1 MGAHVAR
8 NSDKWAQ
15 RPYLS
20 DSADPHHF
28 IRSTMRRRIGMSV
41 PLILALAPPAMAQSA
56 MPAGPTTP
64 PPIIQRYREM
74 VKVGRGDAHEANE
87 KGWSAAYAKAKIPYF
102 SVAMTAMTGPN
113 DAWFMS
119 GWPSFKALDDAN
131 TAVAK
136 DKELTAAISGFAIK
150 DAEDVSDA
158 VASIWA
164 LRPDLS
170 YRDTVAWSEM
180 HAYEMITVRARPGHN
195 DDIKKIAEKIRATHV
210 AAHTSARWAMYQGVM
225 GVPDGTFL
233 VMIPHKTVAD
243 LDIGMKED
251 AQFGKALGDVGA
263 KELDKLSND
272 GVISVQTDLFAVSAK
287 MSYVSEDWRASDA
300 DFWKGAAVMQ
310 AGAPAAA
317 AKKESKK
324 P

>member
-1 MGAHVAR
+1 
-8 NSDKWAQ
+8 
-15 RPYLS
+15 
-20 DSADPHHF
+20 
-28 IRSTMRRRIGMSV
+28 MRRRIGMSV
-41 PLILALAPPAMAQSA
+41 SLILALAPPAMAQSP
-56 MPAGPTTP
+56 MPAGPTAP
-64 PPIIQRYREM
+64 PPILQRIREI
-74 VKVGRGDAHEANE
+74 VKVGRGDAHEVNE
-87 KGWSAAYAKAKIPYF
+87 HAWAVAYAKAKLPYYGI
-102 SVAMTAMTGPN
+102 AMTSMTGPS
-113 DAWFMS
+113 DAWFMF

-131 TAVAK
+131 IATAK
-136 DKELTAAISGFAIK
+136 DKELTSAVSGFAVK
-150 DAEDVSDA
+150 DAEDISDA
-158 VASIWA
+158 VASFWM

-195 DDIKKIAEKIRATHV
+195 DDVKKIAEKIRATHM
-210 AAHTSARWAMYQGVM
+210 AAHTSAHWAMYQGGM

-233 VMIPHKTVAD
+233 VIIPHKTVAD
-243 LDIGMKED
+243 LDVGMRED

-272 GVISVQTDLFAVSAK
+272 GVISAQTDLFAVSAK

-300 DFWKGAAVMQ
+300 DFWKGAAVIQ